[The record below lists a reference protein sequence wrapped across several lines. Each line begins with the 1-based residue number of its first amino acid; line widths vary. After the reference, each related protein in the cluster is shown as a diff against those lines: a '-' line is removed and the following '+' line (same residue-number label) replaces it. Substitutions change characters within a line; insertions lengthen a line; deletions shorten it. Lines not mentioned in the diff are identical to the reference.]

1 MVKEQEP
8 VHNTQMELDFP
19 EFEEAIVNEEPVV
32 NELPEHVANEAP
44 EPQVMRRSERDRRP
58 PTYYGEW
65 ATTANDDGSEPRTV
79 NEALS
84 SPNRAKWEKEMKT
97 EMESLK
103 INDVWEL
110 VELPEDR
117 KVIGSKWVFRVK
129 TDADGKVETHK
140 ARLVA
145 QGFSQTF
152 GDDYDET
159 FSPVARFESIRTVI
173 ALAAKYGLKLHQMD
187 VTTAFLNGDLKEE
200 VYMQQP
206 EGFVEKGKEHLVCR
220 LCRSIYGLKQSPRC
234 WNSVLDSK
242 LKSMG
247 FEQTMGNP
255 CIYVKEECG
264 EIFIIAVYVDD
275 ILLAGKTD
283 QKINE
288 VKQAL
293 AELFKMK
300 DMGELHHFLG
310 VKVVQKPS
318 SKEVWIGQESYTKS
332 MLEIFSMESSK
343 PVNTPINPGT
353 KLTKGTAESQRVDKV
368 KYQSAVGH
376 LLYLSTKTR
385 PDITYAVSDD
395 ARFCGDPTEEHWMA
409 VKASCVI

>member
-1 MVKEQEP
+1 
-8 VHNTQMELDFP
+8 
-19 EFEEAIVNEEPVV
+19 
-32 NELPEHVANEAP
+32 
-44 EPQVMRRSERDRRP
+44 
-58 PTYYGEW
+58 
-65 ATTANDDGSEPRTV
+65 
-79 NEALS
+79 
-84 SPNRAKWEKEMKT
+84 MKT
-97 EMESLK
+97 EIESLK

-110 VELPEDR
+110 VELPEDH

-206 EGFVEKGKEHLVCR
+206 EGFVEKGKEHLVCKLR
-220 LCRSIYGLKQSPRC
+220 RSIYGLKQSPRC

-247 FEQTMGNP
+247 FRQTMGDP

-275 ILLAGKTD
+275 ILLAGKNN

-318 SKEVWIGQESYTKS
+318 SKEAYTKS
-332 MLEIFSMESSK
+332 ILEIFSMESFK
-343 PVNTPINPGT
+343 PVNMPT
-353 KLTKGTAESQRVDKV
+353 KHALFFLEE
-368 KYQSAVGH
+368 
-376 LLYLSTKTR
+376 LSFLAIR
-385 PDITYAVSDD
+385 L
-395 ARFCGDPTEEHWMA
+395 
-409 VKASCVI
+409 